1 MQYED
6 KSSDNRKNVKTATK
20 KKINVKKKKESNKQV
35 T

>member
-1 MQYED
+1 MRIKALIIE
-6 KSSDNRKNVKTATK
+6 KNVKTATK